1 MNTTLSRIL
10 VLCVLAGSLI
20 PANAQ
25 MRSNKFGVG
34 PTASYYLLQVDYGT
48 GDPSMGG
55 GVDMSYSIIEY
66 MSVRASLGF
75 GFLAAKSSLGGPS
88 LNTMLIHGNLYLA
101 ADFIPH
107 GSVNPFV
114 FVGGTG
120 MYVDA
125 RTGSGV
131 ALTGAETTQLKGTV
145 VGGLGVDFFVSE
157 FLSITVAGEMALPF
171 TDRLDGLAVGEQDTF
186 QRVSLGLRY
195 YFFDQEFIT
204 RMLKALEERYQ

>member
-1 MNTTLSRIL
+1 MKTTLSRIL
-10 VLCVLAGSLI
+10 ALCVLAGVVV
-20 PANAQ
+20 PAQAQ

-55 GVDMSYSIIEY
+55 GVDLSYSIIEY
-66 MSVRASLGF
+66 MSIRASMGF
-75 GFLAAKSSLGGPS
+75 GFLAAKNSLGGPT
-88 LNTMLIHGNLYLA
+88 LNTTLIHGNLYLA
-101 ADFIPH
+101 ADFVPH
-107 GSVNPFV
+107 GSVNPFL

-120 MYVDA
+120 MYMDV
-125 RTGSGV
+125 RTGAGN
-131 ALTGAETTQLKGTV
+131 ALTGAETTQLKGTA
-145 VGGLGVDFFVSE
+145 VGGVGIDFFVSE

-171 TDRLDGLAVGEQDTF
+171 TDRLDGIAVGEQDTF

-195 YFFDQEFIT
+195 YFFDQDFIT